1 MLGKDFQRYWAGS
14 EDKSAWEG
22 LKGAFKS
29 KEPLKY
35 RIVQARYR
43 LGSMINRLDVH
54 ISRLQERDRTLFER
68 VVSAQMAKDTSRAT
82 MYANEVAEIR
92 KMSKQLIMTQ
102 IALEQVQLRLETVSE
117 VSEVFVNLIPI
128 VGVVNELKTALKGVM
143 PEISLELSSLSE
155 DLQTVVIEAGDFAGG
170 YSYTSAASPEARK
183 ILDEASTIA
192 EQRMKE
198 KFPDLPVNA
207 LAQRLKP

>member
-1 MLGKDFQRYWAGS
+1 MLGKDFQKYWAGS
-14 EDKSAWEG
+14 EDRDTFGG

-35 RIVQARYR
+35 KIVQARYR
-43 LGSMINRLDVH
+43 LGSMINRLDVY

-68 VVSAQMAKDTSRAT
+68 VVSAQMAKDTNRAA

-92 KMSKQLIMTQ
+92 KMSKQLITTQ
-102 IALEQVQLRLETVSE
+102 IALEQVQLRLETVGE
-117 VSEVFVNLIPI
+117 LGEVFVNLIPV
-128 VGVVNELKTALKGVM
+128 VGVISELRSVLKGVM
-143 PEISLELSSLSE
+143 PEISIELSGLAE
-155 DLQTVVIEAGDFAGG
+155 DLQGVVIEAGDFTGG
-170 YSYTSAASPEARK
+170 YSYTGAASPEARR
-183 ILDEASTIA
+183 ILDEASAIA

-207 LAQRLKP
+207 LAQRA